1 MKELRLFFSQPRN
14 TQILLITSLIYAF
27 VLPVVDIFVA
37 AYIMRNSADVGQVV
51 LYQLMVYTGIP
62 LTFWANGFLLKLIR
76 PNYLYSF
83 GMLLSGIS
91 MFVMTSLPE
100 LNIPGIAIAGLIMG
114 MSFGF
119 FWSNRDYLVIVS
131 TTDANRNYYYGVE
144 TFFNTLTFVVIP
156 VVVGLF
162 IGNAAGYEWV
172 GSINN
177 AYRIVIYIVMILTVC
192 ASLVICRGSYEKPD
206 MPRFVYFRF
215 HPVWTKMLTV
225 ALGKGLVQGFIVTAP
240 AMLIMKLVGEEGA
253 LGVMQSIGSLV
264 TALLMY
270 IIGRNLKPEK
280 RLLVY
285 VAAVLLFVIGSLVNS
300 VFFTYYSVLF
310 FLLCMIIARPLY
322 DLAYFPIQMRVI
334 DYLSGIEKRNEYAYI
349 FNHECGLYAGR
360 FLGCGTFI
368 LLAFCVS
375 DTVALVITLP
385 LVTLLQAGTY
395 FLVKSM
401 LKDICNMQNS
411 D

>member
-1 MKELRLFFSQPRN
+1 MKELRLFFSQPRD

-37 AYIMRNSADVGQVV
+37 AYIMRNSSEVGQVV

-83 GMLLSGIS
+83 GMLLSGVS
-91 MFVMTSLPE
+91 MFIMTSLPE
-100 LNIPGIAIAGLIMG
+100 LNIQGIAVAGLIMG

-131 TTDANRNYYYGVE
+131 TTDTNRNYYYGVE
-144 TFFNTLTFVVIP
+144 TFFNTLTFVIVP

-162 IGNAAGYEWV
+162 ISNASTYTWLSGV
-172 GSINN
+172 ND
-177 AYRIVIYIVMILTVC
+177 AYRIVIYIIIVLTIL
-192 ASLVICRGSYEKPD
+192 ASLVIGRGKYAKPD

-215 HPVWTKMLTV
+215 HPVWIKMLWV

-253 LGVMQSIGSLV
+253 LGIAQSIGSLV

-270 IIGRNLKPEK
+270 VIGRNLKPEK

-285 VAAVLLFVIGSLVNS
+285 AVAVLLFVVGSLINS
-300 VFFTYYSVLF
+300 IFFSYYSVLA
-310 FLLCMIIARPLY
+310 FLLFMIIARPLF

-334 DYLSGIEKRNEYAYI
+334 DCLSRIEKRNEYAYI

-360 FLGCGTFI
+360 LLGCGTFI
-368 LLAFCVS
+368 LLAFYVS
-375 DTVALVITLP
+375 DNAALIITLP
-385 LVTLLQAGTY
+385 LVTLLQAATY

-401 LKDICNMQNS
+401 LKDVCNIRNS